1 MKKGE
6 RKPLLILLGAILV
19 CYHVGYGVG
28 RFIGKVDTSAL
39 LESIS
44 GETAGLIFSILYA
57 VVCLVGIP
65 FMIIGYCR
73 AKKAVD
79 KWDGENE
86 DELDN
91 LEKLMN
97 PPMISSSILMILN
110 ICLFSCTMY
119 FVDTLPNLNI
129 ILAFVLLIT
138 GMILCTVVPKLT
150 VDLEKQLNPEKEG
163 SVLDFRFEHEWMK
176 SSDEAQR
183 LIAYKSG
190 YAGYKAG
197 NFACMIMWLISFVSG
212 FAFHTG
218 IMPTICVCAIWLV
231 MVIAN
236 IRENVKLES

>member
-1 MKKGE
+1 MKKDE
-6 RKPLLILLGAILV
+6 KKLLLILLGAILV

>member
-6 RKPLLILLGAILV
+6 KRLLLILIVVVVL
-19 CYHVGYGVG
+19 CYLVGYGVG
-28 RFIGKVDTSAL
+28 RLLGHFDTDAWLS
-39 LESIS
+39 SIS
-44 GETAGLIFSILYA
+44 SEKTGAFFGILYSI
-57 VVCLVGIP
+57 VWLIGEP
-65 FMIIGYCR
+65 LMIIDYWK

-91 LEKLMN
+91 IEPLLN
-97 PPMISSSILMILN
+97 PPMIIGSILMILN
-110 ICLFSCTMY
+110 ICFFSCTMY
-119 FVDTLPNLNI
+119 FVEDLTDITTIMN
-129 ILAFVLLIT
+129 FVQFFLGIALCV
-138 GMILCTVVPKLT
+138 MIPKLT

-163 SVLDFRFEHEWMK
+163 SVLDFRFEQQWMN
-176 SSDEAQR
+176 SSDEAQK

-218 IMPTICVCAIWLV
+218 IMPTICVCAVWLV
-231 MVIAN
+231 MVVAN
-236 IRENVKLES
+236 VHENIKLEK